1 MKPVFHSKINNINE
15 LRLTRVFL
23 LVSLFLLISIQG
35 LAQTAVASNSGP
47 ICAGEDVTL
56 SETGGVAVSWVWSSD
71 GSATFS
77 SETAQNPI
85 AYDAVDGEIFTV
97 EIDGTTTS
105 ATTTVTVYALPT
117 VVITDPS
124 AVCSPAT
131 VDLTAASVTAGS
143 TAGLTFS
150 YWEDA
155 GATTE
160 YLTPA
165 AATDGTY
172 YIKGTTSEGCYD
184 IKAVTVTVFALPV
197 TTASDN
203 GPVCA
208 GNQLSLT
215 GGTDGMTTYA
225 WTGPNGFSS
234 VLQSP
239 AVSAGATAAMAG
251 LYTLTVT
258 NSYGCQNTATTTV
271 TVNALPNPTL
281 TSSDTDNIFCAGTS
295 VTFTA
300 GDGTSYNFRV
310 GGVSVRSGASA
321 TYTTSSLSNGQ
332 VVDVIVTNANG
343 CTATSTGITNFV
355 NPLPF
360 IIVTSPPACEADLV
374 TYSLEVTVSSGTV
387 TSTSG
392 TVTNTGGNV
401 WTITGVL
408 SGTNITITVTDGNSC
423 ESTLVVTA
431 PDCSCP
437 TVTAPISG
445 GDKSYCESGIIPTI
459 TATVSTGETV
469 DWYNSSSGGTLLKG
483 GSLSYTPS
491 TAGTYYAM
499 ARDIATGCVSST
511 RTPVTVTMNGLPNPT
526 LTSSDADN
534 IFCAGTSVTFTAG
547 GGTSYNFRVG
557 GVSVRSGAS
566 ATYTTSSLT
575 NGQVVDV
582 IVTNTNGCTATST
595 GIANTVNALPTAN
608 AGTGGSECDLNFKF
622 NALASIGTGTWTL
635 TLGPGTA
642 TFAPDANTAT
652 ATVTVSEY
660 GTYTFTWTEVNG
672 TCSNSSTIT
681 VNFYQRPVANA
692 GTGGE
697 ECDLDFALNAIPGN
711 GTGTWTLT
719 SGPGNAIFSPAIHH
733 PDATV
738 TVDQYGTY
746 DFAWTEVNVTCQS
759 IDMVRV
765 VFHALPPVSAG
776 RDTIICKDES
786 VQLQAN
792 GEGIFLWE
800 PAAMVNDANISDPD
814 ATPGSTTIF
823 KVTLTDQYGCINS
836 DEVEVAV
843 WEQPVANAGP
853 DQVLENL
860 FGTTMEAELG
870 INETG
875 TWSVFSGTGEFFDS
889 TYPATTVSNLSLNE
903 NGLIWTVT
911 NEVCPVSS
919 DTVFITVNNLVIPT
933 LITPNMDGRND
944 YFVLRGIETLGKTE
958 LIIFDRR
965 GAQVYKNSNYDNG
978 WNGVDYNGNPL
989 TDDTYFF
996 IMKTGKGKSIS
1007 GYIVIRR

>member
-1 MKPVFHSKINNINE
+1 V
-15 LRLTRVFL
+15 
-23 LVSLFLLISIQG
+23 
-35 LAQTAVASNSGP
+35 
-47 ICAGEDVTL
+47 
-56 SETGGVAVSWVWSSD
+56 
-71 GSATFS
+71 
-77 SETAQNPI
+77 
-85 AYDAVDGEIFTV
+85 
-97 EIDGTTTS
+97 
-105 ATTTVTVYALPT
+105 
-117 VVITDPS
+117 
-124 AVCSPAT
+124 
-131 VDLTAASVTAGS
+131 
-143 TAGLTFS
+143 
-150 YWEDA
+150 
-155 GATTE
+155 
-160 YLTPA
+160 
-165 AATDGTY
+165 
-172 YIKGTTSEGCYD
+172 
-184 IKAVTVTVFALPV
+184 
-197 TTASDN
+197 
-203 GPVCA
+203 
-208 GNQLSLT
+208 
-215 GGTDGMTTYA
+215 
-225 WTGPNGFSS
+225 
-234 VLQSP
+234 
-239 AVSAGATAAMAG
+239 GATAAMAG
-251 LYTLTVT
+251 LYTLTDT

-310 GGVSVRSGASA
+310 GGVSVR
-321 TYTTSSLSNGQ
+321 N
-332 VVDVIVTNANG
+332 
-343 CTATSTGITNFV
+343 
-355 NPLPF
+355 
-360 IIVTSPPACEADLV
+360 
-374 TYSLEVTVSSGTV
+374 
-387 TSTSG
+387 
-392 TVTNTGGNV
+392 
-401 WTITGVL
+401 
-408 SGTNITITVTDGNSC
+408 
-423 ESTLVVTA
+423 
-431 PDCSCP
+431 
-437 TVTAPISG
+437 
-445 GDKSYCESGIIPTI
+445 
-459 TATVSTGETV
+459 
-469 DWYNSSSGGTLLKG
+469 
-483 GSLSYTPS
+483 
-491 TAGTYYAM
+491 
-499 ARDIATGCVSST
+499 
-511 RTPVTVTMNGLPNPT
+511 
-526 LTSSDADN
+526 
-534 IFCAGTSVTFTAG
+534 
-547 GGTSYNFRVG
+547 
-557 GVSVRSGAS
+557 GAS

-595 GIANTVNALPTAN
+595 GITNTVNALPTAN

-681 VNFYQRPVANA
+681 VNFYQQPVANA

-719 SGPGNAIFSPAIHH
+719 SGPGNAIFNPAIHN

-746 DFAWTEVNVTCQS
+746 DFVWTEVNVTCQS

-800 PAAMVNDANISDPD
+800 PAAMVNDPNISDPD

-989 TDDTYFF
+989 PDDTYFF